1 MGESEALRPRKCVE
15 VDVEQTGAG
24 VSTPGNQMWKLV
36 VNHTRHGSA
45 PAAKVPSGK
54 KKGVKFKA
62 DVLENVITRATA
74 SASTPGIVLGDLN
87 LTTEQVNDVAQ
98 TYRGGHVE
106 TIHVAGGTGG
116 AVRVAG

>member
-1 MGESEALRPRKCVE
+1 MGQTEALRPRKCVE

-24 VSTPGNQMWKLV
+24 ASTPGNQMWKVV

-45 PAAKVPSGK
+45 LGAKVPAGK
-54 KKGVKFKA
+54 RGRRFKA

-106 TIHVAGGTGG
+106 TIDVAGGTGG